1 MPSEPYQSL
10 DRIRAR
16 IEHEPSDL
24 FEDNQEK
31 RFDRLIMGTDEVG
44 DGAAWTGLEA
54 EARGIIETL
63 SGDNPWNFEED
74 RVDEKRAP
82 DTATLPLAYPIQS
95 VSTVEIKRTLR
106 SDWHELEDYQYQAT
120 EHNLIA
126 EFGSR
131 AGRARTANG
140 TRQSVNEL
148 LSTTLRRNWSDRAV
162 RVRVTYD
169 RGFGDDAPN
178 DVKSIQIALINRML
192 RHLRQEQTV
201 AAASPEDFAGV
212 ASEFDDVVTDAI
224 RERIADVTSPGGATM
239 SI

>member
-24 FEDNQEK
+24 FEDNEEK

-63 SGDNPWNFEED
+63 SGDNPWNLEED

-169 RGFGDDAPN
+169 RGFETVPLDIQS
-178 DVKSIQIALINRML
+178 VQIQIINRML
-192 RHLRQEQTV
+192 RMLRNEQTF
-201 AAASPEDFAGV
+201 AAASPEDFAGL
-212 ASEFDDVVTDAI
+212 SPEFDAVMTEDIRDRIDDA
-224 RERIADVTSPGGATM
+224 TPLGAATRAH
-239 SI
+239 